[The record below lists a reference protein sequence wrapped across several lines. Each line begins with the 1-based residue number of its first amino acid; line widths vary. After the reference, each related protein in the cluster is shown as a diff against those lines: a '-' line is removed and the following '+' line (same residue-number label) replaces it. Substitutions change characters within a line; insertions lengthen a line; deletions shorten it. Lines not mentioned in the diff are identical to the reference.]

1 MSWVPRYKVIVTDE
15 TGEHTYKFSEWL
27 PAHDF
32 RIVMCDLLHIGYD
45 QPSNVSKVIG
55 IY

>member
-1 MSWVPRYKVIVTDE
+1 MSWIPRYKMIVTDE
-15 TGEHTYKFSEWL
+15 TGENTYKFSEWL

-32 RIVMCDLLHIGYD
+32 RIAKCDSFHIGYG
-45 QPSNVSKVIG
+45 QPSNVSNVIS